1 MGMGSHASSLHH
13 SLLHND
19 PKFFIIRIRLKA
31 WIYDEGLERA
41 GAFVHETAVAAY
53 HWTSSCAMLPRDES
67 GVVDTQLRVYG
78 ARRLRVVD
86 ASIFPLITRASTMA
100 TVYTVAERAAEI
112 IKSGQ

>member
-1 MGMGSHASSLHH
+1 
-13 SLLHND
+13 
-19 PKFFIIRIRLKA
+19 
-31 WIYDEGLERA
+31 
-41 GAFVHETAVAAY
+41 
-53 HWTSSCAMLPRDES
+53 MLPRDES